1 MKNLPFL
8 RTLWLLLL
16 LAPLV
21 SAQTTEKSGELPRA
35 YDLRKSGGITPI
47 KAQQGGTCWAHG
59 TIAAIESNVLVAGN
73 WKKIGQGDMPAFS
86 EYHLDWWNGF
96 NRHRNSDLADATK
109 DPTGLTVHSGGD
121 YRVSTAYI
129 SRGDGVVWA
138 PLPEKI
144 GKNPWYDKT
153 PDHSHPEYKRYYVRD
168 IEWFTIGD
176 NLERID
182 DIKRRIVKEG
192 AMGTAYCAGPR
203 FTAKDFVIYQPLDNP
218 AKPNHAVAIV
228 GWDDDKISSD
238 PDKKA
243 PKPGAW
249 LIKNSWGTERIPKDK
264 TGKPIPGGKATPVGE
279 QGFYWISYYDKVSC
293 RDPEMGAVSFRNVE
307 PMKYSHV
314 YYHDYHGWR
323 ATIKDISKACN
334 VFTAIGTHQ
343 LGSVSFYTAADNVR
357 YTAKIYRKF
366 EKGQLAG
373 ELAAKTGTIER
384 TGFHTIDLE
393 KSVSVKQGET
403 FIVCVEL
410 SSGGHAIDRTSEIEV
425 LLQPDPKQPDKK
437 PEVKQPQK
445 KKGPSGPRGPNG
457 GPIVISK
464 GNPEESYY
472 FNGVIWRDL
481 YEYRFDNPNWAM
493 FDRSAN
499 FCMKALAVND
509 GK

>member
-8 RTLWLLLL
+8 RSLWLLLL

-21 SAQTTEKSGELPRA
+21 SAQTTTEKSGELPRV

-59 TIAAIESNVLVAGN
+59 TMAAIESNVLVAGN
-73 WKKIGQGDMPAFS
+73 WKKIGDGSAFPCFS

-96 NRHRNSDLADATK
+96 NRHKNNDLQDATK
-109 DPTGLTVHSGGD
+109 DPTGLTVHNGGD
-121 YRVSTAYI
+121 YRVSAAYI
-129 SRGDGVVWA
+129 SRGDGVVLTSLA
-138 PLPEKI
+138 EQI
-144 GKNPWYDKT
+144 GKNAWFDKT
-153 PDHSHPEYKRYYVRD
+153 PDHANPTYKRYYVRD

-176 NLERID
+176 KLENID
-182 DIKRRIVKEG
+182 VIKRRIMKEG
-192 AMGTAYCAGPR
+192 AIGTAYCAGPR
-203 FTAKDFVIYQPLDNP
+203 FTGKDFVIYQPLDNP

-228 GWDDDKISSD
+228 GWDDDKIGTD

-243 PKPGAW
+243 PKAGAW
-249 LIKNSWGTERIPKDK
+249 LIKNSWGTSRMGKDK
-264 TGKPIPGGKATPVGE
+264 KPTPVGID
-279 QGFYWISYYDKVSC
+279 GFYWISYYDRVCC

-323 ATIKDISKACN
+323 ATIKDLSKACN
-334 VFTAIGTHQ
+334 VFKAIDDHQ
-343 LGSVSFYTAADNVR
+343 LGAVSFYTAADNVK
-357 YTAKIYRKF
+357 YTATIYRKF
-366 EKGQLAG
+366 ENGKPQG
-373 ELAAKTGTIER
+373 ELATKSGEISV
-384 TGFHTIDLE
+384 TGFHTIDLD
-393 KSVSVKQGET
+393 KVVSVKRGES
-403 FIVCVEL
+403 FVVCLEF
-410 SSGGHAIDRTSEIEV
+410 SKGGQAIDRTSEIEV
-425 LLQPDPKQPDKK
+425 LLDQPDPKKEPEKK
-437 PEVKQPQK
+437 PDVKEQPKK

-464 GNPEESYY
+464 ANPEESYY

-499 FCMKALAVND
+499 FCMKALAVNS